1 MFISTYDLLSKY
13 IPLILPQY
21 AYKAAQI
28 EHKNYPVSVIVLKCL
43 LFSQAVVSNKEQTM
57 RVFVVYQTKRYPHP
71 KLHAIVLKNKSLHKN
86 DLLR

>member
-43 LFSQAVVSNKEQTM
+43 LFSQAVVSVSYTHLD
-57 RVFVVYQTKRYPHP
+57 VYKRQ
-71 KLHAIVLKNKSLHKN
+71 LICRS
-86 DLLR
+86 